1 MTRDAGFT
9 LVEVMVA
16 LSVFALVGTISTG
29 LLVTTIDARARQ
41 EAAMERLS
49 ALQQIRALWRD
60 DAAHMLMRPHR
71 TEDGGYGGAALA
83 GRSASLFAAD
93 DEAAGHLAAFTR
105 RGRANPGE
113 AADRSSLVRVIWR
126 VEDGVLL
133 REIWLSADPA
143 PASRPQTMVLAE
155 GLEDASVSFRY
166 GRNWLNAP
174 VRPGPSGEAPMPD
187 ALRLAYT
194 DALGREIEH
203 IALTV
208 AAEGTS

>member
-16 LSVFALVGTISTG
+16 LSVFALIGTMSTG
-29 LLVTTIDARARQ
+29 LLVTTIDARERQ
-41 EAAMERLS
+41 EAAIERLS
-49 ALQQIRALWRD
+49 QLQQVRALWRD

-71 TEDGGYGGAALA
+71 TEDGGYGGAALS
-83 GRSASLFAAD
+83 GRSVTFFSLD
-93 DEAAGHLAAFTR
+93 DEAGGHLAAFTR

-126 VEDGVLL
+126 VENGVLL
-133 REIWLSADPA
+133 RETWLSADMA

-155 GLEDASVSFRY
+155 GLEDVSVSFRY
-166 GRNWLNAP
+166 GRNWLDAP
-174 VRPGPSGEAPMPD
+174 VRPGSSGEVPMPD
-187 ALRLAYT
+187 SIRLIYT

-208 AAEGTS
+208 AAGGSS

>member
-16 LSVFALVGTISTG
+16 LSVFALIGTMSTG
-29 LLVTTIDARARQ
+29 LLVTTIDARERQ

-49 ALQQIRALWRD
+49 ELQQVRALWRD

-71 TEDGGYGGAALA
+71 TEDGGYGGAALS
-83 GRSASLFAAD
+83 GPSGSVFAFD
-93 DEAAGHLAAFTR
+93 GDQGHLAAFTR

-113 AADRSSLVRVIWR
+113 AVDRSSLVRVIWR
-126 VEDGVLL
+126 VENGVLL

-143 PASRPQTMVLAE
+143 SSSRPQTMVLTE
-155 GLEDASVSFRY
+155 GLEDVSVSFRY
-166 GRNWLNAP
+166 GRNWLDAP
-174 VRPGPSGEAPMPD
+174 VRPGPSGDVPMPE

-208 AAEGTS
+208 AAGGAS

>member
-16 LSVFALVGTISTG
+16 LSVFALIGTMSTG
-29 LLVTTIDARARQ
+29 LLVTTIDARERQ

-60 DAAHMLMRPHR
+60 DAAHLLMRPHR
-71 TEDGGYGGAALA
+71 TEDGGYGGAALS
-83 GRSASLFAAD
+83 GPSGSVFTFD
-93 DEAAGHLAAFTR
+93 GDQGNLAAFTR

-113 AADRSSLVRVIWR
+113 AADRSSLLRVIWR

-143 PASRPQTMVLAE
+143 PASRPQTMVLTE
-155 GLEDASVSFRY
+155 GLENASVSFRY
-166 GRNWLNAP
+166 GRNWLDAP

-187 ALRLAYT
+187 ALRLTYT

-208 AAEGTS
+208 AAGGAS